1 FDQLPAGTVDSLLK
15 PENKSMLTKILTY
28 HVVAGTYDA
37 KTLAG
42 LIAKGKGKAR
52 LKTVSGGTLWAMM
65 DGSDIV
71 LRDEKGGTSKVT
83 TGQDKKSLYARLG
96 GYDAIA
102 LVVDDF
108 ITRLA
113 TDKRFEKFF
122 TGFSDDSKKRL
133 RQHIL
138 DQFCAAAGGPC
149 VYTGREMRTS
159 HKGLGI
165 TEADWDAAAKHLV
178 DALDKY
184 RVPEAEKNELLA
196 FVVTQKKDIV
206 EK

>member
-1 FDQLPAGTVDSLLK
+1 MSTAKRIGLVFSLMGILAVAASAQATQASMAGAT
-15 PENKSMLTKILTY
+15 NM
-28 HVVAGTYDA
+28 AQ
-37 KTLAG
+37 
-42 LIAKGKGKAR
+42 
-52 LKTVSGGTLWAMM
+52 
-65 DGSDIV
+65 
-71 LRDEKGGTSKVT
+71 EKR
-83 TGQDKKSLYARLG
+83 SLYTRLG

-113 TDKRFEKFF
+113 TDKRFERFF
-122 TGFSDDSKKRL
+122 AGFSTDSKKRL

-149 VYTGREMRTS
+149 VYMGRDMKTT
-159 HKGLGI
+159 HTGLGI

-178 DALDKY
+178 AALDKY
-184 RVPEAEKNELLA
+184 KVLQAEKDELMA
-196 FVVTQKKDIV
+196 FVGTQKKDIV